1 MKAREF
7 EAYSMNQLVI
17 NLSMLAVII
26 ACSASIVVM
35 LKSLA

>member
-7 EAYSMNQLVI
+7 EEYSMNQLII
-17 NLSMLAVII
+17 NLSMLAVIL

-35 LKSLA
+35 LRSLV